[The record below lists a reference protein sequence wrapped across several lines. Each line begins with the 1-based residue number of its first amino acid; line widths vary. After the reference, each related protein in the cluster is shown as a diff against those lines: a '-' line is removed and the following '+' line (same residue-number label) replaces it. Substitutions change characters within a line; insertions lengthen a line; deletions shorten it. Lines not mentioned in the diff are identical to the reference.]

1 MKAQL
6 LWEHSGEL
14 LEGPIWDEES
24 KQLVFVDIK
33 QQQLLFLEP
42 ETRQI
47 KKFPFSH
54 PVTSVGKVNGQE
66 WLISTGN
73 ELVIFDTK
81 REQSR
86 KIAAIPAKKWMRF
99 NDGKC
104 DPFGRYWIGSMCEG
118 NETEVAS
125 LYVLSDKNNLIEA
138 RVGMTISNGLAW
150 NEELSLMYFID
161 TPTQKVFAQT
171 FNQETVSL
179 REAESVIDLSSEKGY
194 PDGMTID
201 ASGDLWI
208 SMWGGGTVLCVNP
221 QKGEVIDRIEV
232 EADQVTSCTFGGP
245 NYDTLFITTA
255 RIGLSDESLM
265 EKPLAGSVFLCE
277 MPVKGKPL
285 NKVSVG
291 V

>member
-6 LWEHSGEL
+6 LWEHTGEL
-14 LEGPIWDEES
+14 LEGPVWDEES

-42 ETRQI
+42 ETRLTR
-47 KKFPFSH
+47 KVHFSH
-54 PVTSVGKVNGQE
+54 PVTSVGKINGQE

-73 ELVIFDTK
+73 ELVIFDAERK
-81 REQSR
+81 QSR

-125 LYVLSDKNNLIEA
+125 LYVLNDKAHLIEA
-138 RVGMTISNGLAW
+138 RDGMTISNGLAW

-171 FNQETVSL
+171 FNQETISL
-179 REAESVIDLSSEKGY
+179 REAEPVIDLSSEKGY

-201 ASGDLWI
+201 ESGNLWI
-208 SMWGGGTVLCVNP
+208 AMWGGGVVLCVNP
-221 QKGEVIDRIEV
+221 QKGEIIDRIEV
-232 EADQVTSCTFGGP
+232 EADHVTSCTFGGQ

-255 RIGLSDESLM
+255 RTGLSEEKLAI
-265 EKPLAGSVFLCE
+265 KPLAGSVFTCE
-277 MPVKGKPL
+277 LPVKGKPL
-285 NKVSVG
+285 NKVTLG